1 MTSPFADNVLCA
13 VTANESGQ
21 TTYLWV
27 CFGDCNFSGLSLLL
41 HCVHSTKEKKNTH
54 TQTQKKEKK
63 ICKKKIE
70 KRQRQN
76 IYDKI
81 T

>member
-1 MTSPFADNVLCA
+1 MTSHFADNVLCA

-21 TTYLWV
+21 TTI
-27 CFGDCNFSGLSLLL
+27 FGFVLVIVISSLSLLL
-41 HCVHSTKEKKNTH
+41 HCVHSKKV
-54 TQTQKKEKK
+54 KKKK
-63 ICKKKIE
+63 CKKIE
-70 KRQRQN
+70 KKETEAN